1 LLLITLSILFVY
13 SVGQARHFNTSG
25 FKEKI
30 AFFSLFA
37 RIEILGIRQK

>member
-1 LLLITLSILFVY
+1 LLLTTLSILFVY
-13 SVGQARHFNTSG
+13 SDGQAWLFNPSG